1 MTSDTASPAP
11 TVSTMTPRDPT
22 DDEDI
27 CRTLA
32 QRADS
37 EGYTAAEFRQ
47 AIDNLLATGL
57 LRRVPYRDGD
67 GALRH
72 RIEPAK

>member
-1 MTSDTASPAP
+1 
-11 TVSTMTPRDPT
+11 MTPRDPT

-32 QRADS
+32 RRLGS
-37 EGYTAAEFRQ
+37 EGYTVAEFRQ
-47 AIDNLLATGL
+47 AIDNLLSRGL
-57 LRRVPYRDGD
+57 LRRVPYRANDGS
-67 GALRH
+67 LRH